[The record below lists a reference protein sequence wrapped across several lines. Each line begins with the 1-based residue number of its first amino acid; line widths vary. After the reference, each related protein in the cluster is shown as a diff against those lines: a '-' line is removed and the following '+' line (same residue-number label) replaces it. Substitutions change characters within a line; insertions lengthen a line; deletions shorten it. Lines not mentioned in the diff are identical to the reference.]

1 MLQIY
6 IYQDSNNYRGEESN
20 VVIEYMYN
28 HMDMTY

>member
-6 IYQDSNNYRGEESN
+6 IYQDSNNYRAEENN